1 VLAEQSLREGNL
13 DQALAQLQDAVRKE
27 PSNARYRIFLFQL
40 LSLLGQW
47 ERAQKQLEV
56 VGELDKLAMPMVQT
70 YRHALRC
77 EAERAAVFAGKA
89 APTTLGEP
97 SRWIALLVEALR
109 VAGQGGHAQAETLR
123 AEALEAA
130 NARGGTIDGQPFAWI
145 ADADSR
151 LGPVVEAVMN
161 GRYYW
166 IPFESIARMKFE
178 PVRDLRDLVWTPV
191 ELMLQNGG
199 EMVALIPTRYPGTE
213 AVADG
218 QLRMARKTE
227 WLEQP
232 GGGASTGHEPALRG
246 GSCVG
251 CGQRL
256 LATDQGEHALL
267 EVRSIEME
275 GAPQVTGDA

>member
-1 VLAEQSLREGNL
+1 
-13 DQALAQLQDAVRKE
+13 
-27 PSNARYRIFLFQL
+27 
-40 LSLLGQW
+40 
-47 ERAQKQLEV
+47 
-56 VGELDKLAMPMVQT
+56 VQT

-109 VAGQGGHAQAETLR
+109 VAGAGGHAQAEALR

-130 NARGGTIDGQPFAWI
+130 SARGGTIDGGAFEWI
-145 ADADSR
+145 ADADTR
-151 LGPVVEAVMN
+151 LGPVLEAVLYVK
-161 GRYYW
+161 YYW
-166 IPFESIARMKFE
+166 IPFESIARLKIE
-178 PVRDLRDLVWTPV
+178 PVSDLRDLVWTPA

-213 AVADG
+213 AIADA

-232 GGGASTGHEPALRG
+232 GGGLAGA
-246 GSCVG
+246 
-251 CGQRL
+251 GQRL
-256 LATDQGEHALL
+256 FATDQGEHPLL
-267 EVRSIEME
+267 EVREVALA
-275 GAPQVTGDA
+275 GAAQGASDA